1 MASTTT
7 ATQTIREEEEVRHLA
22 AYLSFRSERESGER
36 ERENFLAKSSTFER
50 KSHTD
55 GSKKRKE
62 GKREKKEKEKRERE
76 EKRRKKR
83 EEKRSKK
90 RSAFFRFL
98 FWTQNCFFFRREN
111 TCRIIAFAESFA
123 RCCCCSSSARECSD
137 AKAEYTRELRTKT
150 RLKIRVL

>member
-62 GKREKKEKEKRERE
+62 GKREKRERREKKEKE
-76 EKRRKKR
+76 
-83 EEKRSKK
+83 
-90 RSAFFRFL
+90 
-98 FWTQNCFFFRREN
+98 RRE
-111 TCRIIAFAESFA
+111 
-123 RCCCCSSSARECSD
+123 
-137 AKAEYTRELRTKT
+137 KK
-150 RLKIRVL
+150 